1 MSTPTPVDS
10 GLAMLRLLG
19 RTARGPKREGA
30 FAVWLTVRVAEDL
43 TSADRPGERAHRRR
57 VLALEQRLSSL
68 TLPAP
73 LRRGLQ
79 ATLGQ
84 LRDPRPEIAAVA
96 LSQLVAPVRESLGSE
111 AAEAVRGAAVAAQ
124 GRVAGRL
131 RQP

>member
-1 MSTPTPVDS
+1 MSASVDP

-19 RTARGPKREGA
+19 GTARGPKREGT
-30 FAVWLTVRVAEDL
+30 FAVWLTMRVAEDL
-43 TSADRPGERAHRRR
+43 TLPDRPGERAHRRR
-57 VLALEQRLSSL
+57 VLALEQRLTSL

-79 ATLGQ
+79 ATLAQ
-84 LRDPRPEIAAVA
+84 LRNPRPELAAVA
-96 LSQLVAPVRESLGSE
+96 LSQLVAPVRESLGAE
-111 AAEAVRGAAVAAQ
+111 AAEAVRGAAAAAQ